1 MKLSRVC
8 VKYECIH
15 TRIYSAH
22 VTNGLNQ
29 YKTTMMNEFMN
40 EKQEQLRLL
49 QKKKTTTKTFNNICV
64 KVFHIVVV
72 IVFIFIT

>member
-1 MKLSRVC
+1 
-8 VKYECIH
+8 
-15 TRIYSAH
+15 
-22 VTNGLNQ
+22 
-29 YKTTMMNEFMN
+29 MMNEFMN